1 MNEADTPKNEAFV
14 EPLKSSNSPQPERAS
29 CPFYSVLPGETTA
42 SANIPLLAPAQ
53 DKECENDITSDGASD
68 EDWVAEPDRDRQQM
82 IDSEFKKLLVLNEE
96 LRLSNDDLYDQVQQL
111 KMALNESE
119 KAVEW
124 QKKRSSVTESMLSQ
138 QAQELAAAQ
147 EQIKSLYQQLETA
160 TASAQRQ
167 ESLVES
173 YKAQLDINQQ
183 RLAQLEREC
192 ALIQSNYNEQ
202 SHHLVQAE
210 TACRELRTR
219 LMRQQRQTLQFKAA
233 LEKCLETPVPSYDSL
248 DENDSGSTASKL
260 PKRVNSLFTYTQPIK
275 PWSGEQNLFDD
286 DNPWEESPSPV
297 QKGESISPNQPLP
310 QDILDE
316 EEEEILSP
324 SQTTNTPEI
333 GTVSVPDSS
342 DLDRQLD
349 GVIQM
354 FFAANSV
361 PVQPASPTEVNEDTP
376 PAAETIWETTATHL
390 VEEPEEQ
397 QKSEVI
403 EVLPNHTPPDDYVD
417 VWSEQAPVLELPE
430 TPVPYVQLMNES
442 TNSNSPSPL
451 IYPHRPPKGRKSLSS
466 VELPKFNKDANC

>member
-14 EPLKSSNSPQPERAS
+14 EPLKSSNSPQPEPAS
-29 CPFYSVLPGETTA
+29 CPFYSVLPDETTA
-42 SANIPLLAPAQ
+42 IAKVPLLAPAQ
-53 DKECENDITSDGASD
+53 DKGCEKDITSDGASG
-68 EDWVAEPDRDRQQM
+68 EDWVAEPDSDKQQM

-96 LRLSNDDLYDQVQQL
+96 LRLSNDDLYNQVQQL
-111 KMALNESE
+111 KMTLSESE

-147 EQIKSLYQQLETA
+147 EQIRSLYQQLETT

-173 YKAQLDINQQ
+173 SKAQLEINQQ

-210 TACRELRTR
+210 TTCRELRTR

-248 DENDSGSTASKL
+248 DDNDPGSKAPRPPKL
-260 PKRVNSLFTYTQPIK
+260 VNSLFTYTQPIR
-275 PWSGEQNLFDD
+275 PWSGEQNSFTDD
-286 DNPWEESPSPV
+286 EDNPWFESSSPV
-297 QKGESISPNQPLP
+297 QKGESTSPNQPSP
-310 QDILDE
+310 WDTSDE
-316 EEEEILSP
+316 EEEIPSP
-324 SQTTNTPEI
+324 TQTTDTDVI
-333 GTVSVPDSS
+333 GTGAIPESS

-354 FFAANSV
+354 FFTANSA
-361 PVQPASPTEVNEDTP
+361 PAQPASPVEVHEDNTP
-376 PAAETIWETTATHL
+376 ASAAIWETIATHL
-390 VEEPEEQ
+390 VEEPEEPETTPVFTN
-397 QKSEVI
+397 K
-403 EVLPNHTPPDDYVD
+403 TPPEECVD
-417 VWSEQAPVLELPE
+417 LWSDQAPVLELSE
-430 TPVPYVQLMNES
+430 TAVSHVQLMNDS
-442 TNSNSPSPL
+442 ANSNSPSPL
-451 IYPHRPPKGRKSLSS
+451 LYPHRPPKRRKSLSS
-466 VELPKFNKDANC
+466 VELPNFSKDVSG